1 MSQLLLHLS
10 RNNQQQV
17 TTINGVLQVCNF
29 TFSCKK
35 VAKVKSV
42 ETNDSTKLEKNL
54 HLNASLIPKLSKTLA
69 TATQLTSF
77 CIVCTSKYRMACQL
91 IRPSPATFFQQ
102 FYCSVSC
109 NLLPT
114 KGQIISECAYE
125 IIVSP
130 IRPTKKFPRFLPQPL
145 RRGQIKT
152 IKALYYTNQGLF
164 NIIGL
169 IMFLI

>member
-1 MSQLLLHLS
+1 MSQLWLHLS
-10 RNNQQQV
+10 RNKPIAGYN
-17 TTINGVLQVCNF
+17 NKCNF

-42 ETNDSTKLEKNL
+42 ETSDSTKLEKNL

-102 FYCSVSC
+102 IYCSVSC

-130 IRPTKKFPRFLPQPL
+130 IRPTKKFPRFLP
-145 RRGQIKT
+145 
-152 IKALYYTNQGLF
+152 ALASKERSNQKNKGTL
-164 NIIGL
+164 L
-169 IMFLI
+169 Y